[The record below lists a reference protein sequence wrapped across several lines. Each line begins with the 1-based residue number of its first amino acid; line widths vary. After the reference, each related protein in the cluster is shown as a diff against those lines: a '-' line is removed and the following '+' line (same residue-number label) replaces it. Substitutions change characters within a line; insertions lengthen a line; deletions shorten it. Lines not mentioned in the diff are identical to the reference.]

1 MRSLLWVQLA
11 VVVLYAHGAKLGSNE
26 CPFATTRP
34 LAAIRGGAGATNVAA
49 TSVLATS
56 VLSQL
61 GFVLE
66 VPSRAFQLRRAQ
78 HAVWCRIEL

>member
-11 VVVLYAHGAKLGSNE
+11 VAVLYAHGAKLRSNE

-49 TSVLATS
+49 TSVLAT
-56 VLSQL
+56 
-61 GFVLE
+61 
-66 VPSRAFQLRRAQ
+66 
-78 HAVWCRIEL
+78 